1 MKIKEILKQEEGGWH
16 MMVTRV
22 EKHNIKSN
30 HLYYHML
37 DEFCFMSKNLY
48 NFANYQ
54 IRQSFIKEDGRFI
67 GYYEM
72 DKLLKTDYM
81 DFDYRNMPSAD
92 SAQQCL
98 RLLEKNWKSFF
109 ASIKDWSKDKDRYT
123 GKPKLPKYLDK
134 SGRNLLI
141 LTKSNCKVK
150 DGVIRFP
157 KTFKGFTL
165 KTKVNNLQQVR
176 VLPRNNYITI
186 EVIYRVEVPNEIIDN
201 NRYLGIDIG
210 LDNLGTITNNF
221 GNKPFIINGKHIKS
235 INQYYNKKLSKQR
248 KIAKRMND
256 SNWTKEMNKLT
267 IKRNN
272 MIDDKLHKA
281 SKSIIDYALSC
292 EANTIVIGNNK
303 DWKRDSTMSKKVNQK
318 FIGIPHQRLI
328 QMIQYKAEN
337 VGINVVLTEESYTS
351 GTSFLDNEMPNK
363 QNYNKSRRVHRGLFV
378 SSDGKKINA
387 DVNGSLQII
396 KKVFP
401 NAFSNGI
408 EDVGLHP
415 VRVTI

>member
-1 MKIKEILKQEEGGWH
+1 MKIAI
-16 MMVTRV
+16 RV
-22 EKHNIKSN
+22 EKHKIKQN
-30 HLYYHML
+30 NPYYHML

-54 IRQSFIKEDGRFI
+54 IRQSFISEKRKFI
-67 GYYEM
+67 GYCEM
-72 DKLLKTDYM
+72 DKMLKTDGM
-81 DFDYRNMPSAD
+81 NFDYRSMPSAD
-92 SAQQCL
+92 SSQQCL

-109 ASIKDWSKDKDRYT
+109 ASMKDWSKNKDKYT
-123 GKPKLPKYLDK
+123 GQPNLPKYLDK

-141 LTKSNCKVK
+141 LTNNSCKVK
-150 DGVIRFP
+150 DGIIRFP
-157 KTFKGFTL
+157 KKFNCFTL
-165 KTKVNNLQQVR
+165 KTKVNNVQQVR
-176 VLPRNNYITI
+176 ILPRNNFILI
-186 EVIYRVEVPNEIIDN
+186 EIVYRVEVPNEAIDN
-201 NRYLGIDIG
+201 GKYLGIDIG
-210 LDNLGTITNNF
+210 LDNLATITNNF
-221 GNKPFIINGKHIKS
+221 GNKPFIISGKHIKS
-235 INQYYNKKLSKQR
+235 TNQYYNKKLSKQR
-248 KIAKRMND
+248 KIAKRMNG

-267 IKRNN
+267 NKRNN

-303 DWKRDSTMSKKVNQK
+303 DWKRESSMSKKVNQK

-337 VGINVVLTEESYTS
+337 VGINAILTEESYTS

-363 QNYNKSRRVHRGLFV
+363 QNYNKSRRIHRGLFV
-378 SSDGKKINA
+378 SNDGKKINA